1 MALTKFNFNSFDLT
15 TAASKGLAFNS
26 SANGFET
33 AAGGSMT
40 LIKTLTISSDTN
52 VDFVN
57 GSNDVVLDNTYR
69 TYIFKF
75 INIHPSSQ
83 GDILRVNFSDDT
95 SSHSYDLTKT
105 TTMFYA
111 RHDED
116 GSDGQLTYSSGT
128 DTAQGTG
135 NQDLVVNINANN
147 DSSASGELMLFN
159 PSSTTFTK
167 HFMSTVDSD
176 GESDRCFTSYV
187 SGYVNTTAAVTAV
200 RFTFGGSNIDSGTIK
215 LYGIKDS

>member
-1 MALTKFNFNSFDLT
+1 
-15 TAASKGLAFNS
+15 
-26 SANGFET
+26 
-33 AAGGSMT
+33 
-40 LIKTLTISSDTN
+40 
-52 VDFVN
+52 
-57 GSNDVVLDNTYR
+57 VVLDSTYPI
-69 TYIFKF
+69 YIFKF

-83 GDILRVNFSDDT
+83 GDIFKVNFSDDT

-105 TTMFYA
+105 TTFFMA

-116 GSDGQLTYSSGT
+116 GTDGKIQYQTSSDR
-128 DTAQGTG
+128 AQSTG
-135 NQDLVVNINANN
+135 DQELVVNINANN
-147 DSSASGELMLFN
+147 DSSASGQLMLFN

-167 HFMSTVDSD
+167 HFMSTANSD